1 MLKIPLSVAALAV
14 TLMACQPTTNIPQN
28 TPTDPID
35 GVVFVSQNSEKA
47 GQVTIPYKKYQLE
60 NGLTIVL
67 HEDHSDPLVHVDVS
81 YHVGSAREEP
91 GKSGFAHFFEHM
103 MFQGSQ
109 NVADEEHI
117 KIITEAGGSMNG
129 TTNADRTNYYQTV
142 PANQLEKMLWLEAD
156 RMGFLLN
163 SVTQEKFEV
172 QRETVKNERGQ
183 SYDNQPY
190 GLRSERNSEALYP
203 AGHPYSWS
211 TIGYIE
217 DLNRVDVNDLKA
229 FFVRWYG
236 PNNAVLTIGGD
247 IDPTQ
252 VLRWAKKYFGSIPG
266 GPEVN
271 EAVKTPVQ
279 LTENR
284 YLTLEDEVHLPLLQV
299 TYPSVYV
306 RHGDEAPL
314 DVLSNILGGGKTSLF
329 YKNLVKTGEAVQ
341 ALVSHPCQELAC
353 EFQLIALANPAK
365 TSKLADILQRFE
377 QTLAEFE
384 QRGVN
389 ADDLNRTK
397 AGIES
402 STIFGLQSV
411 SGKVSTLASNQL
423 FDNNPDLVQYDL
435 DRYNGVTAADVMR
448 VYRRYIK
455 DKPKVVLSIVPNG
468 QTELAAKPV
477 NFTLPKRELST
488 TTSNDSAIASF
499 EIKDNFDRSVQPM
512 AGPVPQIEMPEFW
525 QTRYANGLDFI
536 SHQTTET
543 PTATINFSMEG
554 GPLLDPIDKAGLAS
568 MTAQMMNEATRQLSN
583 EEMANQLALLG
594 SSIRFFANGRYS
606 TLSVSALT
614 KNLDKTL
621 ALVKQRLF
629 SPAFLPVDFTRL
641 QQRLAQSLQ
650 QQVKNPSV
658 LASRAVSKLLFGENN
673 RVSLP
678 DAGTLKSMQNITL
691 DDVKGFYQ
699 RYYSP
704 SKANL
709 VVVGNVDK
717 KTVEKKLEFLTQW
730 QGPDYQ
736 IPSYGDFPEAQK
748 KAIYLVDK
756 PGAAQSV
763 VRIIKPGLPYDATG
777 KQFRTKLMNFALGG
791 MFNSRINL
799 NLRED
804 KGYTYGASSSFIGGK
819 TLGWFEASADLK
831 QANTADGLREF
842 FKEIEAYQQQ
852 GMTQEELGLM
862 RNAYTQGDALD
873 YETPG
878 SKARFLRHLLTYD
891 LDETYREKQNT
902 IINNISREE
911 LNKLAAGELGLDT
924 MQVIVVGD
932 AKFVSEQLK
941 SLGREVIPLQ
951 VPY

>member
-1 MLKIPLSVAALAV
+1 MFKTTLCVAALAV
-14 TLMACQPTTNIPQN
+14 TLTACQPTAKLPQN
-28 TPTDPID
+28 MPTGPLD
-35 GVVFVSQNSEKA
+35 GVVFVSQNSAKA
-47 GQVTIPYKKYQLE
+47 GQVTIPYKKYQLA
-60 NGLTIVL
+60 NGLSIVL
-67 HEDHSDPLVHVDVS
+67 HEDHSDPLVHVDMS
-81 YHVGSAREEP
+81 YHVGSAREEA

-103 MFQGSQ
+103 MFQGSK
-109 NVADEEHI
+109 NVADEQHI
-117 KIITEAGGSMNG
+117 KIITEAGGLMNG
-129 TTNADRTNYYQTV
+129 STNSDSTNYYQSV

-156 RMGFLLN
+156 RMGFLLD
-163 SVTQEKFEV
+163 SVTQKKFEV

-203 AGHPYSWS
+203 PGHPYSWS
-211 TIGYIE
+211 TIGYID

-247 IDPTQ
+247 IDPVQ
-252 VLRWAKKYFGSIPG
+252 VLRWVKKYFGSIPA
-266 GPEVN
+266 GPDVN
-271 EAVKTPVQ
+271 KAAKTPVQ

-284 YLTLEDEVHLPLLQV
+284 YLTLEDDVHLPLLQV
-299 TYPSVYV
+299 TYPSVYM
-306 RHGDEAPL
+306 RHEDEAPL

-329 YKNLVKTGEAVQ
+329 YKNLVKTGDAVQ
-341 ALVSHPCQELAC
+341 ALVAHPCRELSC

-365 TSKLADILQRFE
+365 TPKLADILLRFE

-423 FDNNPDLVQYDL
+423 FENNPDLVQEDL
-435 DRYNGVTAADVMR
+435 DRYNAVTRADVMR

-455 DKPKVVLSIVPNG
+455 DRPKIVLSIVPNG
-468 QTELAAKPV
+468 QTDLAAKPA
-477 NFTLPKRELST
+477 NFTPPKRDFSSHASKELAV
-488 TTSNDSAIASF
+488 TSP
-499 EIKDNFDRSVQPM
+499 EIKDGFDRSIQPM
-512 AGPVPQIEMPEFW
+512 AGPIPQVEMPAFW
-525 QTRYANGLDFI
+525 QSSYGNGMTFI

-543 PTATINFSMEG
+543 PTVMFNLSMEG
-554 GPLLDPIDKAGLAS
+554 GPLLDPINKAGLAS
-568 MTAQMMNEATRQLSN
+568 MTAQMMNESTTQMSN

-594 SSIRFFANGRYS
+594 SSIRFSANGRYS
-606 TLSVSALT
+606 SVSVSSLT
-614 KNLDKTL
+614 KNMDKTL
-621 ALVKQRLF
+621 ALLQQKLF
-629 SPAFLPVDFTRL
+629 SPAFLALDFTRL

-658 LASRAVSKLLFGENN
+658 LASRGVSKLLFGEHN

-678 DAGTLKSMQNITL
+678 DAGTLQSMQNITL
-691 DDVKGFYQ
+691 DDVKEYYQ
-699 RYYSP
+699 HYYSP
-704 SKANL
+704 KKANM

-717 KTVEKKLEFLTQW
+717 KTVQQKLQFLTHW

-736 IPSYGDFPEAQK
+736 LPSYGDFPETQTK
-748 KAIYLVDK
+748 GIYLIDH

-763 VRIIKPGLPYDATG
+763 VRIIKHGRPYDATG
-777 KQFRTKLMNFALGG
+777 KQFKSKLMNFALGG

-804 KGYTYGASSSFIGGK
+804 KGYTYGASSRFIGGK

-831 QANTADGLREF
+831 QANTADGLQEF
-842 FKEIEAYQQQ
+842 FKEINAYQQQ
-852 GMTQEELGLM
+852 GMTQDELVSM
-862 RNAYTQGDALD
+862 RHAYTQGDALE

-878 SKARFLRHLLTYD
+878 SKASFLRHLLTYE
-891 LDETYREKQNT
+891 LDKNYRKTQNR
-902 IINNISREE
+902 IIHNISREE
-911 LNKLAAGELGLDT
+911 LNKLAAEEFDLDT

-932 AKFVSEQLK
+932 AKLISEQLK
-941 SLGREVIPLQ
+941 GLGREIIPLH

>member
-1 MLKIPLSVAALAV
+1 VLKNPLSVAALAV
-14 TLMACQPTTNIPQN
+14 MLMACQPTPNNSKHTHAR
-28 TPTDPID
+28 PID
-35 GVVFVSQNSEKA
+35 GVVFVSQNAEKA
-47 GQVTIPYKKYQLE
+47 GQVTIPYKKYQLD
-60 NGLTIVL
+60 NGLSIVL

-81 YHVGSAREEP
+81 YHVGSAREEQ

-103 MFQGSQ
+103 MFQGSK

-129 TTNADRTNYYQTV
+129 TTNADRTNYYQSV

-156 RMGFLLN
+156 RMGFLLD

-183 SYDNQPY
+183 NYDNQPY

-203 AGHPYSWS
+203 PGHPYSWS
-211 TIGYIE
+211 TIGYID

-247 IDPTQ
+247 IDPVQ
-252 VLRWAKKYFGSIPG
+252 VLLWVKKYFGSIPMG
-266 GPEVN
+266 AEVRN
-271 EAVKTPVQ
+271 AAKKPVE
-279 LTENR
+279 LTQTR

-306 RHGDEAPL
+306 NHEDEAPL
-314 DVLSNILGGGKTSLF
+314 DVLSNVLGGGKTSLF
-329 YKNLVKTGEAVQ
+329 YKNLVKTGDAVQ

-365 TSKLADILQRFE
+365 TPKLGDILQRFD

-402 STIFGLQSV
+402 STIFALQSV

-423 FDNNPDLVQYDL
+423 FDNNPDLVQENL
-435 DRYNGVTAADVMR
+435 DRYNAVTAGDVMR

-455 DKPKVVLSIVPNG
+455 GKPKVVLSIVPKG
-468 QTELAAKPV
+468 QTELAAKSA
-477 NFTLPKRELST
+477 NFTAPKRDVV
-488 TTSNDSAIASF
+488 SNESKVLAIASPG
-499 EIKDNFDRSVQPM
+499 IKDTFDRSVQPM
-512 AGPVPQIEMPEFW
+512 AGPTPQVVMPAFW
-525 QTRYANGLDFI
+525 QTNYANGLALI
-536 SHQTTET
+536 SHKTTET
-543 PTATINFSMEG
+543 PTVTLSFSMEG

-568 MTAQMMNEATRQLSN
+568 MTAQMMNESTRQLSN

-594 SSIRFFANGRYS
+594 SSIRFSANGRYS
-606 TLSVSALT
+606 NLSVSMLT
-614 KNLDKTL
+614 KNMDKTL
-621 ALVKQRLF
+621 ALVKQKLF
-629 SPAFLPVDFTRL
+629 SPAFLAADFTGL
-641 QQRLAQSLQ
+641 QQRLGQSLQ
-650 QQVKNPSV
+650 QEVKNPSV
-658 LASRAVSKLLFGENN
+658 LASRGVSKLLFGEHN

-678 DAGTLKSMQNITL
+678 DEGTLQSMQNITL
-691 DDVKGFYQ
+691 NDVKGFYQ

-704 SKANL
+704 SKGNL

-717 KTVEKKLEFLTQW
+717 KIVEKKLEFLSQW

-736 IPSYGDFPEAQK
+736 IPPYGDFPEAQK
-748 KAIYLVDK
+748 RAIYLIDQ

-777 KQFRTKLMNFALGG
+777 KQFKSKLMNFALGG

-804 KGYTYGASSSFIGGK
+804 KGYTYGASSRFIGGK

-831 QANTADGLREF
+831 QVNTADGLREF
-842 FKEIEAYQQQ
+842 FKEIEVYQQQ
-852 GMTQEELGLM
+852 GMTQEELKLM
-862 RNAYTQGDALD
+862 RNAYTQSDALD
-873 YETPG
+873 YETPN
-878 SKARFLRHLLTYD
+878 SKARFLRHLLTYN
-891 LDETYREKQNT
+891 LDKNYREEQNT
-902 IINNISREE
+902 IINNIGRDE
-911 LNKLAAGELGLDT
+911 LNKLAAEALDLTT
-924 MQVIVVGD
+924 MQVVVVGD
-932 AKFVSEQLK
+932 AKLISEQLK
-941 SLGREVIPLQ
+941 GLGWDIIPLQ

>member
-1 MLKIPLSVAALAV
+1 VLKNPLSVAAFAV
-14 TLMACQPTTNIPQN
+14 TLMACQPTANLPKN
-28 TPTDPID
+28 TPTGPID
-35 GVVFVSQNSEKA
+35 GVVFVSQNSEKTD
-47 GQVTIPYKKYQLE
+47 QVTIPYKKYQLE

-67 HEDHSDPLVHVDVS
+67 HEDHSDPLVHVDVT
-81 YHVGSAREEP
+81 YHVGSAREEA

-156 RMGFLLN
+156 RMGFLLD
-163 SVTQEKFEV
+163 SVTQEKFEI

-183 SYDNQPY
+183 NYDNQPY

-203 AGHPYSWS
+203 PGHPYSWS
-211 TIGYIE
+211 TIGYTE

-247 IDPTQ
+247 IDSVQ
-252 VLRWAKKYFGSIPG
+252 VLQWVKKYFGSIPA
-266 GPEVN
+266 GPEISR
-271 EAVKTPVQ
+271 AAKTPVQ

-284 YLTLEDEVHLPLLQV
+284 YITLEDEVHLPLLQV

-306 RHGDEAPL
+306 RHKDEAPL

-329 YKNLVKTGEAVQ
+329 YKNLVKTGDAVQ

-353 EFQLIALANPAK
+353 EFQLIALANPA
-365 TSKLADILQRFE
+365 TTPKLADILQRFE
-377 QTLAEFE
+377 QTLTEFE

-435 DRYNGVTAADVMR
+435 DRYNAVTAADVMR

-468 QTELAAKPV
+468 QTELAAKPA
-477 NFTLPKRELST
+477 NFTPPKRELGTDESSHSAIKT
-488 TTSNDSAIASF
+488 VEINDS
-499 EIKDNFDRSVQPM
+499 FDRSVQPI
-512 AGPVPQIEMPEFW
+512 AGPIPQIEMPDFW
-525 QTRYANGLDFI
+525 QTSYANGLDFI
-536 SHQTTET
+536 IHQTTET
-543 PTATINFSMEG
+543 PTMTISLSMEG

-568 MTAQMMNEATRQLSN
+568 MTAQMMNESTKQLSN

-594 SSIRFFANGRYS
+594 SSIRFSANGRYS
-606 TLSVSALT
+606 SLSVSSLT
-614 KNLDKTL
+614 RNMDKTL
-621 ALVKQRLF
+621 ALVKQKLF
-629 SPAFLPVDFTRL
+629 SPAFLPADFTRL

-650 QQVKNPSV
+650 QQVKDPSV
-658 LASRAVSKLLFGENN
+658 LASRGVSRLLFGENN

-678 DAGTLKSMQNITL
+678 DAGTLESMQNITL
-691 DDVKGFYQ
+691 DDVKDFYQ

-717 KTVEKKLEFLTQW
+717 KTVEQKLKFLTQW

-736 IPSYGDFPEAQK
+736 IPSYSDFPETQNK
-748 KAIYLVDK
+748 VIYLIDQ

-777 KQFRTKLMNFALGG
+777 KQFKSKLMNFALGG
-791 MFNSRINL
+791 TFNSRINL

-804 KGYTYGASSSFIGGK
+804 KGYTYGASSRFNGGK

-842 FKEIEAYQQQ
+842 FKEIETYQQQ
-852 GMTQEELGLM
+852 GMTQEELVSM
-862 RNAYTQGDALD
+862 RSAYTQGDALE

-878 SKARFLRHLLTYD
+878 SKARFLLHLLTYD
-891 LDETYREKQNT
+891 LDKNYRKTQNT

-911 LNKLAAGELGLDT
+911 LNKLAAEEFDLDT

-932 AKFVSEQLK
+932 ASLIGEQLK
-941 SLGREVIPLQ
+941 ELGREVIALQ